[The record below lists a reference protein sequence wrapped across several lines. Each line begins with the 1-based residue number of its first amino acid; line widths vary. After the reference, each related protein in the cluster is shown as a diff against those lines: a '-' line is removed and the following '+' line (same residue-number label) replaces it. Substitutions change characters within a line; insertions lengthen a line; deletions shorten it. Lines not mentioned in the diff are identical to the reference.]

1 MKKSIKYV
9 LALVLCLCFVL
20 VGCTPKLNMP
30 TGEVSSNGGSV
41 VMMGDYVYYA
51 NTFADYSSLSGNANE
66 DGTTKQN
73 ALYRVK
79 TDKFGYT
86 TRDDDDFIENIEKV
100 TSKISGFNNSNMFI
114 VGNYLY
120 FTSPNAHKDKKG
132 GDLFNLTTLFRIKL
146 DGTGRQEILSTE
158 TTQGKFFLVTEETPY
173 LLVFDNSKIIKLTI
187 GDKLGKIETLVSDV
201 LDVVFP
207 TNYGNLDTFYYT
219 TDISEDDKT
228 AGITSGNYLNKY
240 NLSTKES
247 NLIDRNYRETV
258 TLVALEN
265 NKLYYK
271 KLDTTSNVAYYY
283 SNTMG
288 STFESGEQ
296 KLTYVGA
303 TTSNNTT
310 TDTVSNFS
318 IINNENYVFE
328 YNKKIML
335 NTGTTPLV
343 DEEAK
348 IELIYGDY
356 VYYSTS
362 KGLYRI
368 SYKDKK
374 IQTVAL
380 MENIKQGEGAVDIAG
395 EYVYFYAKT
404 ANNSTDTYY
413 CHRANNKVIE
423 DGRTKVE
430 CIAEVLEEDIKGNEE

>member
-20 VGCTPKLNMP
+20 VGCTPKLEMP
-30 TGEVSSNGGSV
+30 KGNIDSNGGSV
-41 VMMGDYVYYA
+41 VMVGDYVYYA
-51 NTFADYSSLSGNANE
+51 NTFVDYSSLSGNANE
-66 DGTTKQN
+66 DKTTNQN

-79 TDKFGYT
+79 TDEFGYT

-100 TSKISGFNNSNMFI
+100 TTKISGFNNSNMFV

-120 FTSPNAHKDKKG
+120 FTSPNAHKNKKG
-132 GDLFNLTTLFRIKL
+132 EDLFKLTTLFRVKL

-207 TNYGNLDTFYYT
+207 TNYGKLDAFYYT
-219 TDISEDDKT
+219 TDISEQDKT
-228 AGITSGNYLNKY
+228 AGLSGN
-240 NLSTKES
+240 NLHKFDLTNNNQS
-247 NLIDRNYRETV
+247 LISRNAREIIS
-258 TLVALEN
+258 LVAFEDG
-265 NKLYYK
+265 KLYYK
-271 KLDTTSNVAYYY
+271 RLDTTTKVSLYY
-283 SNTMG
+283 SNTMQE
-288 STFESGEQ
+288 TFESGEQ
-296 KLTYVGA
+296 KLTTVGE
-303 TTSNNTT
+303 TTSKDST
-310 TDTVSNFS
+310 TDVISKFS
-318 IINNENYVFE
+318 IINEDNYVFE

-335 NTGTTPLV
+335 NKETTPLV
-343 DEEAK
+343 NEEAK
-348 IELIYGDY
+348 IEKIYGDY

-362 KGLYRI
+362 KGLFRI
-368 SYKDKK
+368 SYKDRKV
-374 IQTVAL
+374 QTVA
-380 MENIKQGEGAVDIAG
+380 EISNIKQGEGAVDIAG

-413 CHRANNKVIE
+413 CHRANNKIIE

-430 CIAEVLEEDIKGNEE
+430 CIAEVLDEDIKENK

>member
-20 VGCTPKLNMP
+20 VGCTPKLEMP
-30 TGEVSSNGGSV
+30 KGNIDSNGGSV
-41 VMMGDYVYYA
+41 VMVGDYVYYA
-51 NTFADYSSLSGNANE
+51 NTFVDYSSLSGNANE
-66 DGTTKQN
+66 DKTTNQN

-79 TDKFGYT
+79 TDEFGYT

-100 TSKISGFNNSNMFI
+100 TTKISGFNNSNMFV

-120 FTSPNAHKDKKG
+120 FTSPNAHKNKKG
-132 GDLFNLTTLFRIKL
+132 EDLFKLTTLFRVKL

-173 LLVFDNSKIIKLTI
+173 LLVFDNNKIIKLTI

-207 TNYGNLDTFYYT
+207 INYGKLDAFYYT
-219 TDISEDDKT
+219 TDISEQDKT
-228 AGITSGNYLNKY
+228 AGLSGNYLHKFDLTN
-240 NLSTKES
+240 NNQS
-247 NLIDRNYRETV
+247 LISRNERETIS
-258 TLVALEN
+258 LVAFEDG
-265 NKLYYK
+265 KLYYK
-271 KLDTTSNVAYYY
+271 RLDAETKDSLYY
-283 SNTMG
+283 SNTMQE
-288 STFESGEQ
+288 TFENGE
-296 KLTYVGA
+296 KVLTAVGE
-303 TTSNNTT
+303 TTSKDST
-310 TDTVSNFS
+310 TDVISKFS
-318 IINNENYVFE
+318 IINEDNYVFE

-335 NTGTTPLV
+335 NTETTPLV
-343 DEEAK
+343 NEEAK
-348 IELIYGDY
+348 IEKIYGDY

-362 KGLYRI
+362 KGLFRI

-374 IQTVAL
+374 VQTVA
-380 MENIKQGEGAVDIAG
+380 EISNIKQGEGAVDIAG

-413 CHRANNKVIE
+413 CHRANNKIIE

-430 CIAEVLEEDIKGNEE
+430 CIAEVLDEDIKENKQ

>member
-20 VGCTPKLNMP
+20 VGCTPKLEMP
-30 TGEVSSNGGSV
+30 KGNIDSNGGSV
-41 VMMGDYVYYA
+41 VMVGDYVYYA
-51 NTFADYSSLSGNANE
+51 NTFVDYSSLSGNANE
-66 DGTTKQN
+66 DKTTNQN

-79 TDKFGYT
+79 TDEFGYT

-100 TSKISGFNNSNMFI
+100 TTKISGFNNSNMFV

-120 FTSPNAHKDKKG
+120 FTSPNAHKNKKG
-132 GDLFNLTTLFRIKL
+132 EDLFKLTTLFRVKL

-207 TNYGNLDTFYYT
+207 INYGKLDAFYYT
-219 TDISEDDKT
+219 TDISEQDKT
-228 AGITSGNYLNKY
+228 AGLSGNYLHKFDLTN
-240 NLSTKES
+240 NNQS
-247 NLIDRNYRETV
+247 LISRNERETIS
-258 TLVALEN
+258 LVAFEDG
-265 NKLYYK
+265 KLYYK
-271 KLDTTSNVAYYY
+271 RLDAETKDSLYY
-283 SNTMG
+283 SNTMQE
-288 STFESGEQ
+288 TFENGE
-296 KLTYVGA
+296 KVLTAVGE
-303 TTSNNTT
+303 TTSKDST
-310 TDTVSNFS
+310 TDVISKFS
-318 IINNENYVFE
+318 IINEDNYVFE

-335 NTGTTPLV
+335 NTETTPLV
-343 DEEAK
+343 NEEAK
-348 IELIYGDY
+348 IEKIYGDY

-362 KGLYRI
+362 KGLFRI

-374 IQTVAL
+374 VQTVA
-380 MENIKQGEGAVDIAG
+380 EISNIKQGEGAVDIAG

-413 CHRANNKVIE
+413 CHRANNKIIE

-430 CIAEVLEEDIKGNEE
+430 CIAEVLDEDIKENKQ

>member
-20 VGCTPKLNMP
+20 VGCTPKLEMP
-30 TGEVSSNGGSV
+30 KGNIDSNGGSV
-41 VMMGDYVYYA
+41 VMVGDYVYYA
-51 NTFADYSSLSGNANE
+51 NTFVDYSSLSGNANE
-66 DGTTKQN
+66 DKTTNQN

-79 TDKFGYT
+79 TDEFGYT

-100 TSKISGFNNSNMFI
+100 TTKISGFNNSNMFV

-120 FTSPNAHKDKKG
+120 FTSPNAHKNKKG
-132 GDLFNLTTLFRIKL
+132 EDLFKLTTLFRVKL

-173 LLVFDNSKIIKLTI
+173 LLVFDNNKIIKLTI

-207 TNYGNLDTFYYT
+207 TNYGKLDAFYYT
-219 TDISEDDKT
+219 TDISEQDKT
-228 AGITSGNYLNKY
+228 AGLSGNYLHKFDLTN
-240 NLSTKES
+240 NNQS
-247 NLIDRNYRETV
+247 LISRNERETIS
-258 TLVALEN
+258 LVAFEDG
-265 NKLYYK
+265 KLYYK
-271 KLDTTSNVAYYY
+271 RLDAETKDSLYY
-283 SNTMG
+283 SNTMQE
-288 STFESGEQ
+288 TFENGE
-296 KLTYVGA
+296 KVLTAVGE
-303 TTSNNTT
+303 TTSKDST
-310 TDTVSNFS
+310 TDVISKFS
-318 IINNENYVFE
+318 IINEDNYVFE

-335 NTGTTPLV
+335 NTETTPLV
-343 DEEAK
+343 NEEAK
-348 IELIYGDY
+348 IEKIYGDY

-362 KGLYRI
+362 KGLFRI

-374 IQTVAL
+374 VQTVA
-380 MENIKQGEGAVDIAG
+380 EISNIKQGEGAVDIAG

-413 CHRANNKVIE
+413 CHRANNKIIE

-430 CIAEVLEEDIKGNEE
+430 CIAEVLDEDIKENK

>member
-20 VGCTPKLNMP
+20 VGCTPKLEMP
-30 TGEVSSNGGSV
+30 KGNIDSNGGSV
-41 VMMGDYVYYA
+41 VMVGDYVYYA
-51 NTFADYSSLSGNANE
+51 NTFVDYSSLSGNANE
-66 DGTTKQN
+66 DKTTNQN

-79 TDKFGYT
+79 TDEFGYT

-100 TSKISGFNNSNMFI
+100 TTKISGFNNSNMFV

-120 FTSPNAHKDKKG
+120 FTSPNAHKNKKG
-132 GDLFNLTTLFRIKL
+132 EDLFKLTTLFRVKL
-146 DGTGRQEILSTE
+146 DGTNRQEILSTE

-207 TNYGNLDTFYYT
+207 TNYGKLDAFYYT
-219 TDISEDDKT
+219 TDISEQDKT
-228 AGITSGNYLNKY
+228 AGLSGNYLHKFDLTN
-240 NLSTKES
+240 NNQS
-247 NLIDRNYRETV
+247 LISRNERETIS
-258 TLVALEN
+258 LVAFEDG
-265 NKLYYK
+265 KLYYK
-271 KLDTTSNVAYYY
+271 RLDAETKDSLYY
-283 SNTMG
+283 SNTMQE
-288 STFESGEQ
+288 TFENGE
-296 KLTYVGA
+296 KVLTAVGE
-303 TTSNNTT
+303 TTSKDST
-310 TDTVSNFS
+310 TDVISKFS
-318 IINNENYVFE
+318 IINEDNYVFE

-335 NTGTTPLV
+335 NTETTPLV
-343 DEEAK
+343 NEEAK
-348 IELIYGDY
+348 IEKIYGDY

-362 KGLYRI
+362 KGLFRI

-374 IQTVAL
+374 VQTVA
-380 MENIKQGEGAVDIAG
+380 EISNIKQGEGAVDIAG

-413 CHRANNKVIE
+413 CHRANNKIIE

-430 CIAEVLEEDIKGNEE
+430 CIAEVLDEDIKENK

>member
-20 VGCTPKLNMP
+20 VGCTPKLEMP
-30 TGEVSSNGGSV
+30 KGNIDSNGGSV
-41 VMMGDYVYYA
+41 VMVGDYVYYA
-51 NTFADYSSLSGNANE
+51 NTFVDYSSLSGNANE
-66 DGTTKQN
+66 DKTINQN

-79 TDKFGYT
+79 TDEFGYT

-100 TSKISGFNNSNMFI
+100 TTKISGFNNSNMFV

-120 FTSPNAHKDKKG
+120 FTSPNAHKNKKG
-132 GDLFNLTTLFRIKL
+132 EDLFKLTTLFRVKL

-207 TNYGNLDTFYYT
+207 TNYGKLDAFYYT
-219 TDISEDDKT
+219 TDISEQDKT
-228 AGITSGNYLNKY
+228 AGLSGNYLHKFDLTN
-240 NLSTKES
+240 NNQS
-247 NLIDRNYRETV
+247 LISRNERETIS
-258 TLVALEN
+258 LVAFEDG
-265 NKLYYK
+265 KLYYK
-271 KLDTTSNVAYYY
+271 RLDAETKDSLYY
-283 SNTMG
+283 SNTMQE
-288 STFESGEQ
+288 TFENGE
-296 KLTYVGA
+296 KVLTAVGE
-303 TTSNNTT
+303 TTSKDST
-310 TDTVSNFS
+310 TDVISKFS
-318 IINNENYVFE
+318 IINEDNYVFE

-335 NTGTTPLV
+335 NTETTPLV
-343 DEEAK
+343 NEEAK
-348 IELIYGDY
+348 IEKIYGDY

-362 KGLYRI
+362 KGLFRI

-374 IQTVAL
+374 VQTVA
-380 MENIKQGEGAVDIAG
+380 EISNIKQGEGAVDIAG

-413 CHRANNKVIE
+413 CHRANNKIIE

-430 CIAEVLEEDIKGNEE
+430 CIAEVLDEDIKENK

>member
-20 VGCTPKLNMP
+20 VGCTPKLEMP
-30 TGEVSSNGGSV
+30 KGNIDSNGGSV
-41 VMMGDYVYYA
+41 VMVGDYVYYA
-51 NTFADYSSLSGNANE
+51 NTFVDYSSLSGNANE
-66 DGTTKQN
+66 DKTTNQN

-79 TDKFGYT
+79 TDEFGYT

-100 TSKISGFNNSNMFI
+100 TTKISGFNNSNMFV

-120 FTSPNAHKDKKG
+120 FTSPNAHKNKKG
-132 GDLFNLTTLFRIKL
+132 EDLFKLTTLFRVKL

-158 TTQGKFFLVTEETPY
+158 TTQGKLFLVTEETPY

-207 TNYGNLDTFYYT
+207 TNYGKLDAFYYT
-219 TDISEDDKT
+219 TDISEQDKT
-228 AGITSGNYLNKY
+228 AGLSGNYLHKFDLTN
-240 NLSTKES
+240 NNQS
-247 NLIDRNYRETV
+247 LISRNERETIS
-258 TLVALEN
+258 LVAFEDG
-265 NKLYYK
+265 KLYYK
-271 KLDTTSNVAYYY
+271 RLDAETKDSLYY
-283 SNTMG
+283 SNTMQE
-288 STFESGEQ
+288 TFENGE
-296 KLTYVGA
+296 KVLTAVGE
-303 TTSNNTT
+303 TTSKDST
-310 TDTVSNFS
+310 TDVISKFS
-318 IINNENYVFE
+318 IINEDNYVFE

-335 NTGTTPLV
+335 NTETTPLV
-343 DEEAK
+343 NEEAK
-348 IELIYGDY
+348 IEKIYGDY

-362 KGLYRI
+362 KGLFRI

-374 IQTVAL
+374 VQTVA
-380 MENIKQGEGAVDIAG
+380 EISNIKQGEGAVDIAG

-413 CHRANNKVIE
+413 CHRANNKIIE

-430 CIAEVLEEDIKGNEE
+430 CIAEVLDEDIKENK

>member
-20 VGCTPKLNMP
+20 VGCTPKLEMP
-30 TGEVSSNGGSV
+30 KGNIDSNGGSV
-41 VMMGDYVYYA
+41 VMVGDYVYYA
-51 NTFADYSSLSGNANE
+51 NTFVDYSSLSGNANE
-66 DGTTKQN
+66 DKTTNQN

-79 TDKFGYT
+79 TDEFGYT

-100 TSKISGFNNSNMFI
+100 TTKISGFNNSNMFV

-120 FTSPNAHKDKKG
+120 FTSPNAHKNKKG
-132 GDLFNLTTLFRIKL
+132 EDLFKQTTLFRVKL

-207 TNYGNLDTFYYT
+207 TNYGKLDAFYYT
-219 TDISEDDKT
+219 TDISEQDKT
-228 AGITSGNYLNKY
+228 AGLSGNYLHKFDLTN
-240 NLSTKES
+240 NNQS
-247 NLIDRNYRETV
+247 LISRNERETIS
-258 TLVALEN
+258 LVAFEDG
-265 NKLYYK
+265 KLYYK
-271 KLDTTSNVAYYY
+271 RLDAETKDSLYY
-283 SNTMG
+283 SNTMQE
-288 STFESGEQ
+288 TFENGE
-296 KLTYVGA
+296 KVLTAVGE
-303 TTSNNTT
+303 TTSKDST
-310 TDTVSNFS
+310 TDVISKFS
-318 IINNENYVFE
+318 IINEDNYVFE

-335 NTGTTPLV
+335 NTETTPLV
-343 DEEAK
+343 NEEAK
-348 IELIYGDY
+348 IEKIYGDY

-362 KGLYRI
+362 KGLFRI

-374 IQTVAL
+374 VQTVA
-380 MENIKQGEGAVDIAG
+380 EISNIKQGEGAVDIAG

-413 CHRANNKVIE
+413 CHRANNKIIE

-430 CIAEVLEEDIKGNEE
+430 CIAEVLDEDIKENK

>member
-20 VGCTPKLNMP
+20 VGCTPKLEMP
-30 TGEVSSNGGSV
+30 KGNIDSNGGSV
-41 VMMGDYVYYA
+41 VMVGDYVYYA
-51 NTFADYSSLSGNANE
+51 NTFVDYSSLSGNANE
-66 DGTTKQN
+66 DKTTNQN

-79 TDKFGYT
+79 TDEFGYT

-100 TSKISGFNNSNMFI
+100 TTKISGFNNSNMFV

-120 FTSPNAHKDKKG
+120 FTSPNAHKNKKG
-132 GDLFNLTTLFRIKL
+132 EDLFKLTTLFRVKL

-207 TNYGNLDTFYYT
+207 TNYGKLDAFYYT
-219 TDISEDDKT
+219 TDISEQDKT
-228 AGITSGNYLNKY
+228 AGLSGNYLHKFDLTN
-240 NLSTKES
+240 NNQS
-247 NLIDRNYRETV
+247 LISRNERETIS
-258 TLVALEN
+258 LVAFEDG
-265 NKLYYK
+265 KLYYK
-271 KLDTTSNVAYYY
+271 RLDAETKDSLYY
-283 SNTMG
+283 SNTMQE
-288 STFESGEQ
+288 TFENGE
-296 KLTYVGA
+296 KVLTAVGE
-303 TTSNNTT
+303 TTSKDST
-310 TDTVSNFS
+310 TDVISKFS
-318 IINNENYVFE
+318 IINEDNYVFE

-335 NTGTTPLV
+335 NTETTPLV
-343 DEEAK
+343 NEEAK
-348 IELIYGDY
+348 IEKIYGDY

-362 KGLYRI
+362 KGLFRI

-374 IQTVAL
+374 VQTVA
-380 MENIKQGEGAVDIAG
+380 EISNIKQGEGAVDIAG

-413 CHRANNKVIE
+413 CHRANNKIIE

-430 CIAEVLEEDIKGNEE
+430 CIAEVLDEDIKENK

>member
-20 VGCTPKLNMP
+20 VGCTPKLEMP
-30 TGEVSSNGGSV
+30 KGNIDSNGGSV
-41 VMMGDYVYYA
+41 VMVGDYVYYA
-51 NTFADYSSLSGNANE
+51 NTFVDYTSLSGNANE
-66 DGTTKQN
+66 DKTTNQN

-79 TDKFGYT
+79 TDEFGYT

-100 TSKISGFNNSNMFI
+100 TPKISGFNNSNMFV

-120 FTSPNAHKDKKG
+120 FTSPNAHKNKKG
-132 GDLFNLTTLFRIKL
+132 EDLFKLTTLFRVKL

-207 TNYGNLDTFYYT
+207 TNYGKLDAFYYT
-219 TDISEDDKT
+219 TDISEQDKT
-228 AGITSGNYLNKY
+228 AGLSGNYLHKFDLTN
-240 NLSTKES
+240 NNQS
-247 NLIDRNYRETV
+247 LISRNERETIS
-258 TLVALEN
+258 LVAFEDG
-265 NKLYYK
+265 KLYYK
-271 KLDTTSNVAYYY
+271 RLDAETKDSLYY
-283 SNTMG
+283 SNTMQE
-288 STFESGEQ
+288 TFENGE
-296 KLTYVGA
+296 KVLTAVGE
-303 TTSNNTT
+303 TTSKDST
-310 TDTVSNFS
+310 TDVISKFS
-318 IINNENYVFE
+318 IINEDNYVFE

-335 NTGTTPLV
+335 NTETTPLV
-343 DEEAK
+343 NEEAK
-348 IELIYGDY
+348 IEKIYGDY

-362 KGLYRI
+362 KGLFRI

-374 IQTVAL
+374 VQTVA
-380 MENIKQGEGAVDIAG
+380 EISNIKQGEGAVDIAG

-413 CHRANNKVIE
+413 CHRANNKIIE

-430 CIAEVLEEDIKGNEE
+430 CIAEVLDEDIKENK

>member
-20 VGCTPKLNMP
+20 VGCTPKLEMP
-30 TGEVSSNGGSV
+30 KGNIDSNGGSV
-41 VMMGDYVYYA
+41 VMVGDYVYYA
-51 NTFADYSSLSGNANE
+51 NTFVDYTSLSGNANE
-66 DGTTKQN
+66 DKTTNQN

-79 TDKFGYT
+79 TDEFGYT

-100 TSKISGFNNSNMFI
+100 TTKISGFNNSNMFV

-120 FTSPNAHKDKKG
+120 FTSPNAHKNKKG
-132 GDLFNLTTLFRIKL
+132 EDLFKLTTLFRVKL

-158 TTQGKFFLVTEETPY
+158 TTQGKLFLVTEETPY

-207 TNYGNLDTFYYT
+207 TNYGKLDAFYYT
-219 TDISEDDKT
+219 TDISEQDKT
-228 AGITSGNYLNKY
+228 AGLSGNYLHKFDLTN
-240 NLSTKES
+240 NNQS
-247 NLIDRNYRETV
+247 LISRNERETIS
-258 TLVALEN
+258 LVAFEDG
-265 NKLYYK
+265 KLYYK
-271 KLDTTSNVAYYY
+271 RLDAETKDSLYY
-283 SNTMG
+283 SNTMQE
-288 STFESGEQ
+288 TFENGE
-296 KLTYVGA
+296 KVLTAVGE
-303 TTSNNTT
+303 TTSKDST
-310 TDTVSNFS
+310 TDVISKFS
-318 IINNENYVFE
+318 IINEDNYVFE

-335 NTGTTPLV
+335 NTETTPLV
-343 DEEAK
+343 NEEAK
-348 IELIYGDY
+348 IEKIYGDY

-362 KGLYRI
+362 KGLFRI

-374 IQTVAL
+374 VQTVA
-380 MENIKQGEGAVDIAG
+380 EISNIKQGEGAVDIAG

-413 CHRANNKVIE
+413 CHRANNKIIE

-430 CIAEVLEEDIKGNEE
+430 CIAEVLDEDIKENK

>member
-20 VGCTPKLNMP
+20 VGCTPKLEMP
-30 TGEVSSNGGSV
+30 KGNIDSNGGSV
-41 VMMGDYVYYA
+41 VMVGDYVYYA
-51 NTFADYSSLSGNANE
+51 NTFVDYSSLSGNANE
-66 DGTTKQN
+66 DKTTNQN

-79 TDKFGYT
+79 TDEFGYT

-100 TSKISGFNNSNMFI
+100 TTKISGFNNSNMFV

-120 FTSPNAHKDKKG
+120 FTSPNAHKNKKG
-132 GDLFNLTTLFRIKL
+132 EDLFKLTTLFRVKL

-207 TNYGNLDTFYYT
+207 TNYGKLDAFYYT
-219 TDISEDDKT
+219 TDISEQDKT
-228 AGITSGNYLNKY
+228 AGLSGNYLHKFDLTN
-240 NLSTKES
+240 NNQS
-247 NLIDRNYRETV
+247 LISRNERETIS
-258 TLVALEN
+258 LVAFEDG
-265 NKLYYK
+265 KLYYK
-271 KLDTTSNVAYYY
+271 RLDAETKDSLYY
-283 SNTMG
+283 SNTMQE
-288 STFESGEQ
+288 TFENGE
-296 KLTYVGA
+296 KVLTAVGE
-303 TTSNNTT
+303 TTSKDST
-310 TDTVSNFS
+310 TDVISKFS
-318 IINNENYVFE
+318 IINKDNYVFE

-335 NTGTTPLV
+335 NTETTPLV
-343 DEEAK
+343 NEEAK
-348 IELIYGDY
+348 IEKIYGDY

-362 KGLYRI
+362 KGLFRI

-374 IQTVAL
+374 VQTVA
-380 MENIKQGEGAVDIAG
+380 EISNIKQGEGAVDIAG

-413 CHRANNKVIE
+413 CHRANNKIIE

-430 CIAEVLEEDIKGNEE
+430 CIAEVLDEDIKENK

>member
-20 VGCTPKLNMP
+20 VGCTPKLEMP
-30 TGEVSSNGGSV
+30 KGNIDSNGGSV
-41 VMMGDYVYYA
+41 VMVGDYVYYA
-51 NTFADYSSLSGNANE
+51 NTFVDYSSLSGNANE
-66 DGTTKQN
+66 DKTTNQN

-79 TDKFGYT
+79 TDEFGYT

-100 TSKISGFNNSNMFI
+100 TTKISGFNNSNMFV

-120 FTSPNAHKDKKG
+120 FTSPNAHKNKKG
-132 GDLFNLTTLFRIKL
+132 EDLFKLTTLFRVKL

-173 LLVFDNSKIIKLTI
+173 LLVFDNNKIIKLTI

-207 TNYGNLDTFYYT
+207 TNYGKLDAFYYT
-219 TDISEDDKT
+219 TDISEQDKT
-228 AGITSGNYLNKY
+228 AGLSGNYLHKFDLTN
-240 NLSTKES
+240 NNQS
-247 NLIDRNYRETV
+247 LISRNERETIS
-258 TLVALEN
+258 LVAFEDG
-265 NKLYYK
+265 KLYYK
-271 KLDTTSNVAYYY
+271 RLDAETKDSLYY
-283 SNTMG
+283 SNTMQE
-288 STFESGEQ
+288 TFENGE
-296 KLTYVGA
+296 KVLTAVGE
-303 TTSNNTT
+303 TTSKDST
-310 TDTVSNFS
+310 TDVISKFS
-318 IINNENYVFE
+318 IINEDNYVFE

-335 NTGTTPLV
+335 NTETTPLV
-343 DEEAK
+343 NEEAK
-348 IELIYGDY
+348 IEKIYGDY

-362 KGLYRI
+362 KGLFRI

-374 IQTVAL
+374 VQTVA
-380 MENIKQGEGAVDIAG
+380 EISNIKQGEGAVDIAG

-413 CHRANNKVIE
+413 CHRANNKIIE

-430 CIAEVLEEDIKGNEE
+430 CIAEVLDEDIKENKQ

>member
-20 VGCTPKLNMP
+20 VGCTPKLEMP
-30 TGEVSSNGGSV
+30 KGNIDSNGGSV
-41 VMMGDYVYYA
+41 VMVGDYVYYA
-51 NTFADYSSLSGNANE
+51 NTFVDYSSLSGNANE
-66 DGTTKQN
+66 DKTTNQN

-79 TDKFGYT
+79 TDEFGYT

-100 TSKISGFNNSNMFI
+100 TTKISGFNNSNMFV

-120 FTSPNAHKDKKG
+120 FTSPNAHKNKKG
-132 GDLFNLTTLFRIKL
+132 EDLFKLTTLFRVKL

-173 LLVFDNSKIIKLTI
+173 LLVFDNSKISKLTI

-207 TNYGNLDTFYYT
+207 TNYGKLDAFYYT
-219 TDISEDDKT
+219 TDISEQDKT
-228 AGITSGNYLNKY
+228 AGLSGNYLHKFDLTN
-240 NLSTKES
+240 NNQS
-247 NLIDRNYRETV
+247 LISRNERETIS
-258 TLVALEN
+258 LVAFEDG
-265 NKLYYK
+265 KLYYK
-271 KLDTTSNVAYYY
+271 RLDAETKDSLYY
-283 SNTMG
+283 SNTMQE
-288 STFESGEQ
+288 TFENGE
-296 KLTYVGA
+296 KVLTAVGE
-303 TTSNNTT
+303 TTSKDST
-310 TDTVSNFS
+310 TDVISKFS
-318 IINNENYVFE
+318 IINEDNYVFE

-335 NTGTTPLV
+335 NTETTPLV
-343 DEEAK
+343 NEEAK
-348 IELIYGDY
+348 IEKIYGDY

-362 KGLYRI
+362 KGLFRI

-374 IQTVAL
+374 VQTVA
-380 MENIKQGEGAVDIAG
+380 EISNIKQGEGAVDIAG

-413 CHRANNKVIE
+413 CHRANNKIIE

-430 CIAEVLEEDIKGNEE
+430 CIAEVLDEDIKENK

>member
-20 VGCTPKLNMP
+20 VGCTPKLEMP
-30 TGEVSSNGGSV
+30 KGNIDSNGGSV
-41 VMMGDYVYYA
+41 VMVGDYVYYA
-51 NTFADYSSLSGNANE
+51 NTFVDYSSLSGNANE
-66 DGTTKQN
+66 DKTTNQN

-79 TDKFGYT
+79 TDEFGYT

-100 TSKISGFNNSNMFI
+100 TTKISGFNNSNMFV

-120 FTSPNAHKDKKG
+120 FTSPNAHKNKKG
-132 GDLFNLTTLFRIKL
+132 EDLFKLTTLFRVKL

-207 TNYGNLDTFYYT
+207 TNYGKLDAFYYT
-219 TDISEDDKT
+219 TDISEQDKT
-228 AGITSGNYLNKY
+228 AGLSGNYLHKFDLTN
-240 NLSTKES
+240 NNQS
-247 NLIDRNYRETV
+247 LISRNERETIS
-258 TLVALEN
+258 LVAFEDG
-265 NKLYYK
+265 KLYYK
-271 KLDTTSNVAYYY
+271 RLDAETKDSLYY
-283 SNTMG
+283 SNTMQE
-288 STFESGEQ
+288 TFENGE
-296 KLTYVGA
+296 KVLTAVGE
-303 TTSNNTT
+303 TTSKDST
-310 TDTVSNFS
+310 TDVISKFS
-318 IINNENYVFE
+318 IINEDNYVFE

-335 NTGTTPLV
+335 NTETTPLV
-343 DEEAK
+343 NEEAK
-348 IELIYGDY
+348 IEKIYGDY

-362 KGLYRI
+362 KGLFRI

-374 IQTVAL
+374 VQTVA
-380 MENIKQGEGAVDIAG
+380 EISNIKQGEGAVDIAG

-413 CHRANNKVIE
+413 CHRANNKIIE

-430 CIAEVLEEDIKGNEE
+430 CISEVLDEDIKENK